1 LNLWGLTDSRIGE
14 TAYAAYARSCP
25 ALLQSLHRQ
34 QVAGLESQYA
44 TVAVNRQNLA
54 IGHRQHPVTRI
65 YGHAGSGRHHNAA
78 LPYKDFTLWLLQDR
92 YRLGGADAQHNPG
105 QHRGSNQ
112 TSQKIF
118 FQHNLILT
126 LHE

>member
-1 LNLWGLTDSRIGE
+1 LWSLTDSRIGE
-14 TAYAAYARSCP
+14 TVYAAYARSCP

-54 IGHRQHPVTRI
+54 IGHRQHPVARI
-65 YGHAGSGRHHNAA
+65 YGHAGSSRHHNAA
-78 LPYKDFTLWLLQDR
+78 LPYKDFTLWLPQDR
-92 YRLGGADAQHNPG
+92 YRLGGADVQRKPRQH
-105 QHRGSNQ
+105 HRSNQ
-112 TSQKIF
+112 TSQEIF
-118 FQHNLILT
+118 FQHTLILA